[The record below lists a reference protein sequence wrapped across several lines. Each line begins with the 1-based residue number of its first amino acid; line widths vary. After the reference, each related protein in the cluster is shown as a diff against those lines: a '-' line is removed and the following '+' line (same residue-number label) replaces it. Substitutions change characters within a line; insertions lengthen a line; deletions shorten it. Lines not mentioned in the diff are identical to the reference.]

1 MKKSWKWFGAV
12 CGILG
17 GVLFVIFSFLG
28 MLVYPGGYSFLTN
41 YFSEIGLTQVAG
53 QPNAAGYVLFVAA
66 CTSAAVC
73 IIPFS
78 LTIRTVFMKPR
89 SARYLALIG
98 TTLGILAAP
107 FLSALSILAGDI
119 YPLQHGLSTIFFF
132 LLYASAIV
140 IYSIAMLL
148 NKNYSKLYSLIGFI
162 VAAISLVH
170 IFLIGTALMQKLAVY
185 ALILWSAFQ
194 GYALLKLFHE

>member
-1 MKKSWKWFGAV
+1 LTKSWRWIGAV

-41 YFSEIGLTQVAG
+41 YFSQIGMTQVGG
-53 QPNAAGYVLFVAA
+53 QPNPAGYVLFVAA

-78 LTIRTVFMKPR
+78 LSLRTVFTKPN
-89 SARYLALIG
+89 SVRYLATIG
-98 TTLGILAAP
+98 TILAIIGAP
-107 FLSALSILAGDI
+107 FLSALAVLAGDI
-119 YPLQHGLSTIFFF
+119 YPYQHGLSTLLFF

-140 IYSIAMLL
+140 VYSVAMLL
-148 NKNYSKLYSLIGFI
+148 NKNYNYLYALIGFI
-162 VAAISLVH
+162 VAAICLVH
-170 IFLIGTALMQKLAVY
+170 IFLIGTALMQKIAVY

-194 GYALLKLFHE
+194 GYALLKIIR

>member
-1 MKKSWKWFGAV
+1 MAKSWKWYGAV

-41 YFSEIGLTQVAG
+41 YFSEIGLTQVGG
-53 QPNAAGYVLFVAA
+53 QPNLAGYVLFVLA

-73 IIPFS
+73 IIPFAFA
-78 LTIRTVFMKPR
+78 IRTVFTKPA
-89 SARYLALIG
+89 SVRYLALIG
-98 TTLGILAAP
+98 TILGIVAAP
-107 FLSALSILAGDI
+107 FLSALAILAGDI
-119 YPLQHGLSTIFFF
+119 FPYQHGLSTILFF

-148 NKNYSKLYSLIGFI
+148 NKNYNKLYSLVGFI
-162 VAAISLVH
+162 VAAICLVH
-170 IFLIGTALMQKLAVY
+170 IFFIGTALMQKIAVY
-185 ALILWSAFQ
+185 ALVLWSAFQ
-194 GYALLKLFHE
+194 GYAPPKILH